1 MDKVDWSEA
10 PDWADRAIKG
20 AGGVFFSDS
29 VFFENGVFGKV
40 KHGAKVDEG
49 DDGPTWVDYQGFELI
64 EMRPD
69 EWKKGA
75 ERMEPIVQNGNDG
88 EHYAELEGIDKTLNE
103 RGCRYGEFCDNS
115 RVAQELKRVM
125 KSGKNADSLRDIQRE
140 ALEVIASK
148 IARIVNGDPDYIDNW
163 HDIIGYAKLVEIELE
178 KEQCG

>member
-1 MDKVDWSEA
+1 MSKVDWENA
-10 PDWADRAIKG
+10 PDWATSIARPDW
-20 AGGVFFSDS
+20 SDS
-29 VFFENGVFGKV
+29 RVWLGDNEYRYIEGYSSDCKFPVDIKV
-40 KHGAKVDEG
+40 GRFAI
-49 DDGPTWVDYQGFELI
+49 I
-64 EMRPD
+64 ETRPD

-75 ERMEPIVQNGNDG
+75 ERMEQIAQNGNGG
-88 EHYAELEGIDKTLNE
+88 EVYDELEGIDKTLNE

-125 KSGKNADSLRDIQRE
+125 KSGKNADDLRDIQRE

-178 KEQCG
+178 KEKGE